1 MPWPVSLAALAMA
14 VVPCSALPS
23 GSAPPARESP
33 TMTNQP
39 DTTTEPKPGPSG
51 RTRHP
56 GRAATELWVL
66 ALCDMRTLYLRN
78 VPDEVAER
86 LERMAAAAGTSV
98 NSIAIRELAAS
109 SRRVDNAALLA
120 ALEDRPVDVDQIVS
134 DLDVGRSER

>member
-1 MPWPVSLAALAMA
+1 M
-14 VVPCSALPS
+14 
-23 GSAPPARESP
+23 
-33 TMTNQP
+33 
-39 DTTTEPKPGPSG
+39 
-51 RTRHP
+51 
-56 GRAATELWVL
+56 L

-86 LERMAAAAGTSV
+86 LERMAAASGTSV

-120 ALEDRPVDVDQIVS
+120 TLEYRPVDVDQIVS